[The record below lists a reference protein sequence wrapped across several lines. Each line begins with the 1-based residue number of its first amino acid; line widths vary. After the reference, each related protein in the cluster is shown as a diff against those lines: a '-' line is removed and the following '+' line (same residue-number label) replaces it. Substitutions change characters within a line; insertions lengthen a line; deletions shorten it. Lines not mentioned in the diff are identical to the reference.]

1 MWSEQA
7 IINSAWKYADKKMEQ
22 DEFYEEELD
31 VVDVVE
37 AFIAGC
43 KYILNNTQKDDNI

>member
-7 IINSAWKYADKKMEQ
+7 VINSGWKYADKKMEQ

-31 VVDVVE
+31 IADIVE
-37 AFIAGC
+37 AFIAGAH
-43 KYILNNTQKDDNI
+43 YIINNTQKEKK

>member
-7 IINSAWKYADKKMEQ
+7 VINSAWKYADKKMEQ

-31 VVDVVE
+31 ITDIVE
-37 AFIAGC
+37 AFIKGAH
-43 KYILNNTQKDDNI
+43 YIIDNTQKDDNI